1 MIQHKTIL
9 KVVDNSGART
19 AQCIRVLG
27 GYKKRFGIIGDFIL
41 VSIKSL
47 RIKINKLKLKVQKKS
62 VFKAIIIQTKY
73 FNKKN
78 IGFNIKFKD
87 NAIILIDKQNN
98 PLASRIKC
106 FVLEKLKIRFY
117 KLISISLNYIN

>member
-9 KVVDNSGART
+9 KIVDNSGAKT

-27 GYKKRFGIIGDFIL
+27 GYRKRFGIIGDLIL

-47 RIKINKLKLKVQKKS
+47 KTKTSKLKVHKKS

-73 FNKKN
+73 LNKKET
-78 IGFNIKFKD
+78 GFNIKFKD
-87 NAIILIDKQNN
+87 NAAILVDKQVN
-98 PLASRIKC
+98 PLATRIRC

-117 KLISISLNYIN
+117 KLISLSLNYIN

>member
-1 MIQHKTIL
+1 MVQHKTIL
-9 KVVDNSGART
+9 KVVDNSGAKS

-27 GYKKRFGIIGDFIL
+27 GYQKRFGIIGDFIL

-47 RIKINKLKLKVQKKS
+47 RTKISKLKVQRKC
-62 VFKAIIIQTKY
+62 VFKAIIIQTKSL
-73 FNKKN
+73 NRKN
-78 IGFNIKFKD
+78 TGFNIKFKD

-98 PLASRIKC
+98 PLATRIKC